1 MQDLNN
7 MNIISEEIPEEI
19 ERYNLKIKQLEVGE
33 AGKVGILDVELKQN
47 KELKTVITRQY
58 SQVPLQI
65 QRAVYPENSLPG
77 MAYLYIISPSGG
89 ILQGDRYKTEIT
101 LKNNATS
108 HITTQGATRIY
119 SMNSNSASQMVNITL
134 DENCYLEY
142 IPDQIIPYQNSRY
155 YQKVN
160 LNIHDDA
167 TMIYSE
173 VITPGRVAMNEFFN
187 YDICY
192 LRTYCKNQKNEFRC
206 LENMKIEPKKQHLK
220 IQGIFGESDIVGT
233 VYILTKKKNVIELEN
248 KISNNIQKSN
258 EISIGTSILPNDSG
272 IIVKILGNNT
282 EEIFEMIYQI
292 LTITRKEI
300 LGAEFTKIRKN

>member
-1 MQDLNN
+1 LSEINL
-7 MNIISEEIPEEI
+7 ISDETPQEVKK
-19 ERYNLKIKQLEVGE
+19 YNLKIEQLEVGKS
-33 AGKVGILDVELKQN
+33 GKVGILDVELKEN
-47 KELKTVITRQY
+47 DKLKTVITKQF

-89 ILQGDRYKTEIT
+89 ILQGDRYKTDIM
-101 LKNNATS
+101 LKNNAVS

-119 SMNSNSASQMVNITL
+119 SMNSNSATQMVNITL

-167 TMIYSE
+167 TLIYSE
-173 VITPGRVAMNEFFN
+173 VLTPGRIAMNESFD

-192 LRTYCKNQKNEFRC
+192 LRTYCKNQNNRFRC
-206 LENMKIEPKKQHLK
+206 LENMKIEPKKYDMK
-220 IQGIFGESDIVGT
+220 IKGVLGKYNIVGT
-233 VYILTKKKNVIELEN
+233 VYILTKKEKIEKLEEIIN
-248 KISNNIQKSN
+248 EKIEKS
-258 EISIGTSILPNDSG
+258 ELITYGTSILPNESG

-282 EEIFEMIYQI
+282 EDIFEKVYDIVK
-292 LTITRKEI
+292 ITRKEI
-300 LGAEFTKIRKN
+300 LDAEFTKLRKN

>member
-1 MQDLNN
+1 M
-7 MNIISEEIPEEI
+7 ISDETPQEVKK
-19 ERYNLKIKQLEVGE
+19 YNLKIEQLEVGKS
-33 AGKVGILDVELKQN
+33 GKVGILDVELKEN
-47 KELKTVITRQY
+47 DKLKTVITKQF

-89 ILQGDRYKTEIT
+89 ILQGDRYKTDIM
-101 LKNNATS
+101 LKNNAVS

-119 SMNSNSASQMVNITL
+119 SMNSNSATQMVNITL

-167 TMIYSE
+167 TLIYSE
-173 VITPGRVAMNEFFN
+173 VLTPGRIAMNESFD

-192 LRTYCKNQKNEFRC
+192 LRTYCKNQNNRFRC
-206 LENMKIEPKKQHLK
+206 LENMKIEPKKYDMKTRGVLGK
-220 IQGIFGESDIVGT
+220 YNIVGT
-233 VYILTKKKNVIELEN
+233 VYVLTKKEKIQNLEEIIN
-248 KISNNIQKSN
+248 EKIQKS
-258 EISIGTSILPNDSG
+258 ELITFGTSILPNESG

-282 EEIFEMIYQI
+282 EDIFEKIYDI
-292 LTITRKEI
+292 VKITRKEI
-300 LGAEFTKIRKN
+300 LNAEFTKLRKN

>member
-1 MQDLNN
+1 LSEINL
-7 MNIISEEIPEEI
+7 ISDETPQEVKK
-19 ERYNLKIKQLEVGE
+19 YNLKIEQLEVGKS
-33 AGKVGILDVELKQN
+33 GKVGILDVELKEN
-47 KELKTVITRQY
+47 DKLKTVITKQF

-89 ILQGDRYKTEIT
+89 ILQGDRYKTDIM
-101 LKNNATS
+101 LKNNAVS

-119 SMNSNSASQMVNITL
+119 SMNSNSATQMVNITL

-167 TMIYSE
+167 TLIYSE
-173 VITPGRVAMNEFFN
+173 VLTPGRIAMNESFD

-192 LRTYCKNQKNEFRC
+192 LRTYCKNQNNRFRC
-206 LENMKIEPKKQHLK
+206 LENMKIEPKKYDMK
-220 IQGIFGESDIVGT
+220 IKGVLGKYSIVGT
-233 VYILTKKKNVIELEN
+233 VYILTKKEKIEKLEEIIN
-248 KISNNIQKSN
+248 EKIEKS
-258 EISIGTSILPNDSG
+258 ELITYGTSILPNESG

-282 EEIFEMIYQI
+282 EDIFEKVYDIVK
-292 LTITRKEI
+292 ITRKEI
-300 LGAEFTKIRKN
+300 LDAEFTKLRKN

>member
-1 MQDLNN
+1 M
-7 MNIISEEIPEEI
+7 ISDETPQEVKKYDMKI
-19 ERYNLKIKQLEVGE
+19 EQLEVGKS
-33 AGKVGILDVELKQN
+33 GKVGILDVELKGN
-47 KELKTVITRQY
+47 NELKTVITKQF

-89 ILQGDRYKTEIT
+89 ILQGDRYKTDIIM
-101 LKNNATS
+101 KNNAVG

-167 TMIYSE
+167 TLIYSE
-173 VITPGRVAMNEFFN
+173 VLTPGRIAMNESFD

-192 LRTYCKNQKNEFRC
+192 LRTYCKNQNNRFRC
-206 LENMKIEPKKQHLK
+206 LENMKIEPKKYDMK
-220 IQGIFGESDIVGT
+220 IKGVLGKYNIVGT
-233 VYILTKKKNVIELEN
+233 VYILTKKEKIEKLEEIIN
-248 KISNNIQKSN
+248 EKIEKS
-258 EISIGTSILPNDSG
+258 ELITYGTSILPNESG

-282 EEIFEMIYQI
+282 EDIFEKVYDIVK
-292 LTITRKEI
+292 ITRKEI
-300 LGAEFTKIRKN
+300 LDVEFTKLRKN

>member
-1 MQDLNN
+1 
-7 MNIISEEIPEEI
+7 MNSDETPQEVKK
-19 ERYNLKIKQLEVGE
+19 YNLKIEQLEVGKS
-33 AGKVGILDVELKQN
+33 GKVGILDVELKQN
-47 KELKTVITRQY
+47 VELKTVITKQF

-89 ILQGDRYKTEIT
+89 ILQGDRYKTDIMM
-101 LKNNATS
+101 KNNAVS

-167 TMIYSE
+167 TLIYSE
-173 VITPGRVAMNEFFN
+173 VLTPGRVAMNESFE

-192 LRTYCKNQKNEFRC
+192 LRTYCKNQNNKFRC
-206 LENMKIEPKKQHLK
+206 LENMKIEPKSQNLK
-220 IQGIFGESDIVGT
+220 TEGIFGKFDIVGT
-233 VYILTKKKNVIELEN
+233 VYILTKKKYIIEIEN
-248 KISNNIQKSN
+248 KISKNLEQFND
-258 EISIGTSILPNDSG
+258 ISIGTSILPNDSG

-282 EEIFEMIYQI
+282 ENIFEIIYK
-292 LTITRKEI
+292 LLKITRKEV

>member
-1 MQDLNN
+1 M
-7 MNIISEEIPEEI
+7 ISDETPQEVKKYDMKI
-19 ERYNLKIKQLEVGE
+19 EQLEVGKS
-33 AGKVGILDVELKQN
+33 GKVGILDVELKGN
-47 KELKTVITRQY
+47 NELKTVITKQF

-89 ILQGDRYKTEIT
+89 ILQGDRYKTDIM
-101 LKNNATS
+101 LKNNAVS

-119 SMNSNSASQMVNITL
+119 SMNSNSATQMVNITL

-167 TMIYSE
+167 TLIYSE
-173 VITPGRVAMNEFFN
+173 VLTPGRIAMNESFD

-192 LRTYCKNQKNEFRC
+192 LRTYCKNQNNKFRC
-206 LENMKIEPKKQHLK
+206 LENMKIEPKKYDMKTRGVLGK
-220 IQGIFGESDIVGT
+220 YNIVGT
-233 VYILTKKKNVIELEN
+233 VYVLTKKEKIQNLEEIIN
-248 KISNNIQKSN
+248 EKIQKS
-258 EISIGTSILPNDSG
+258 ELITFGTSILPNESG

-282 EEIFEMIYQI
+282 EDIFEKIYDI
-292 LTITRKEI
+292 VKITRKEI
-300 LGAEFTKIRKN
+300 LNAEFTKLRKN

>member
-1 MQDLNN
+1 LN
-7 MNIISEEIPEEI
+7 SDETPQEVKK
-19 ERYNLKIKQLEVGE
+19 YNLKIEQLEVGKS
-33 AGKVGILDVELKQN
+33 GKVGILDVELKQN
-47 KELKTVITRQY
+47 VELKTVITKQF

-89 ILQGDRYKTEIT
+89 ILQGDRYKTDIMM
-101 LKNNATS
+101 KNNAVS

-167 TMIYSE
+167 TLIYSE
-173 VITPGRVAMNEFFN
+173 VLTPGRVAMNESFE

-192 LRTYCKNQKNEFRC
+192 LRTYCKNQNNKFRC
-206 LENMKIEPKKQHLK
+206 LENMKIEPKKNDMK
-220 IQGIFGESDIVGT
+220 IKGILGKYSIVGT
-233 VYILTKKKNVIELEN
+233 VYILTKKEKIPKLEEIIN
-248 KISNNIQKSN
+248 KKIQKL
-258 EISIGTSILPNDSG
+258 ESIRSGTSILPNESG

-282 EEIFEMIYQI
+282 EDIFEKIYHI
-292 LTITRKEI
+292 VKITRKEI
-300 LGAEFTKIRKN
+300 LNAEFTKLRKN

>member
-1 MQDLNN
+1 M
-7 MNIISEEIPEEI
+7 ISDETPQEVKKYDMKI
-19 ERYNLKIKQLEVGE
+19 EQLEVGKS
-33 AGKVGILDVELKQN
+33 GKVGILDVELKGN
-47 KELKTVITRQY
+47 NELKTVITKQF

-89 ILQGDRYKTEIT
+89 ILQGDRYKTDIM
-101 LKNNATS
+101 LKNNAVS

-119 SMNSNSASQMVNITL
+119 SMNSNSATQMVNITL

-167 TMIYSE
+167 TLIYSE
-173 VITPGRVAMNEFFN
+173 VLTPGRIAMNESFD

-192 LRTYCKNQKNEFRC
+192 LRTYCKNQNNRFRC
-206 LENMKIEPKKQHLK
+206 LENMKIEPKKYDMK
-220 IQGIFGESDIVGT
+220 IKGVLGKYNIVGT
-233 VYILTKKKNVIELEN
+233 VYILTKKEKIEKLEEIIN
-248 KISNNIQKSN
+248 EKIEKS
-258 EISIGTSILPNDSG
+258 ELITYGTSILPNESG

-282 EEIFEMIYQI
+282 EDIFEKVYDIVK
-292 LTITRKEI
+292 ITRKEI
-300 LGAEFTKIRKN
+300 LDAEFTKLRKN

>member
-1 MQDLNN
+1 
-7 MNIISEEIPEEI
+7 MNSDETPQEVKK
-19 ERYNLKIKQLEVGE
+19 YNLKIEQLEVGKS
-33 AGKVGILDVELKQN
+33 GKVGILDVELKQN
-47 KELKTVITRQY
+47 VELKTVITKQF

-89 ILQGDRYKTEIT
+89 ILQGDRYKTDIMM
-101 LKNNATS
+101 KNNAVS

-167 TMIYSE
+167 TVIYSE
-173 VITPGRVAMNEFFN
+173 VLTPGRVAMKEIFD

-192 LRTYCKNQKNEFRC
+192 LRTYCKNQNNKFRC
-206 LENMKIEPKKQHLK
+206 LENMKIEPKSQNLK
-220 IQGIFGESDIVGT
+220 TEGIFGKFDIVGT
-233 VYILTKKKNVIELEN
+233 VYILTKKKYIIEIEN
-248 KISNNIQKSN
+248 KISKNLEQFND
-258 EISIGTSILPNDSG
+258 ISIGTSILPNDSG

-282 EEIFEMIYQI
+282 ENIFEIIYK
-292 LTITRKEI
+292 LLKITRKEV

>member
-1 MQDLNN
+1 MK
-7 MNIISEEIPEEI
+7 IISEQIPEEI
-19 ERYNLKIKQLEVGE
+19 EKYNLKIKQLEVGKS
-33 AGKVGILDVELKQN
+33 GKVGILDVELKQN
-47 KELKTVITRQY
+47 KELKTVITKQY

-89 ILQGDRYKTEIT
+89 ILQGDRYRTNIT
-101 LKNNATS
+101 LKNSAIS
-108 HITTQGATRIY
+108 HITTQGATRVY

-167 TMIYSE
+167 TVIYSE
-173 VITPGRVAMNEFFN
+173 VLTPGRVAMKEIFD

-192 LRTYCKNQKNEFRC
+192 LRTYCKNQNNKFRC
-206 LENMKIEPKKQHLK
+206 LENMKIEPKSQNLK
-220 IQGIFGESDIVGT
+220 TEGIFGKFDIVGT
-233 VYILTKKKNVIELEN
+233 VYILTKKKYIIEIEN
-248 KISNNIQKSN
+248 KISKNLEQFND
-258 EISIGTSILPNDSG
+258 ISIGTSILPNDSG

-282 EEIFEMIYQI
+282 ENIFEIIYK
-292 LTITRKEI
+292 LLKITRKEV